1 MMYKRYREESDA
13 AKMVGSILFRSFRF
27 HFLAITSQICSQE
40 KYLKT
45 HVYPYIFSFSGGGR
59 ESIETTEKNIGS
71 SC

>member
-13 AKMVGSILFRSFRF
+13 AKMVGYFILFRSFAF

-40 KYLKT
+40 ILKHT
-45 HVYPYIFSFSGGGR
+45 YIYIYIFSGGGR